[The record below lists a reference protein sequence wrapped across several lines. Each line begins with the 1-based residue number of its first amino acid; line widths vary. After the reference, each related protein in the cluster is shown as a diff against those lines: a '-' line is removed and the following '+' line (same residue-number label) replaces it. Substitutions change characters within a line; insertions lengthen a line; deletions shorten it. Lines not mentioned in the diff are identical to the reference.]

1 MNKRSVQVT
10 GGGTYFVTLPKA
22 WATKSGIHRGSE
34 MTVVENETGSLLL
47 MPEDMKRENRVRL
60 SLQDKDAV
68 WIQRAIIS
76 CYVTGFD
83 VIEGN
88 GVRISPQQ
96 RRAVRQVAQSLV
108 GLEIM
113 DESQDSMVL
122 HCLVSMRDFAAE
134 ATLRRIF
141 AITQAMLSDAVAAF
155 LARDTTLA
163 NDVVERDTEADRLTR
178 VMSREL
184 GLLLRDLLLEN
195 EIGMS
200 RILFH
205 EYHGVAKILER
216 IGDHA
221 VQISRAV
228 AGLSEPIAADTAS
241 RIEQLQVNA
250 EEVVVQSVEAFLKP
264 DLAGANSALSE
275 REHTRRWEE
284 EAQLPNAGKN
294 ALSLAVI
301 FGSLLR
307 VRDYAFNIA
316 EAALNMGVPHLQ
328 EQGREG

>member
-1 MNKRSVQVT
+1 
-10 GGGTYFVTLPKA
+10 
-22 WATKSGIHRGSE
+22 
-34 MTVVENETGSLLL
+34 
-47 MPEDMKRENRVRL
+47 
-60 SLQDKDAV
+60 V

-76 CYVTGFD
+76 CYVTGYD
-83 VIEGN
+83 VIETN
-88 GVRISPQQ
+88 GTRISAEQ

-113 DESQDSMVL
+113 DESQDSIVL

-141 AITQAMLSDAVAAF
+141 TITKAMLADSVSAF

-163 NDVVERDTEADRLTR
+163 NDVVERDIEADRLTR

-184 GLLLRDLLLEN
+184 GLLLRDLLLEK

-228 AGLSEPIAADTAS
+228 SGLTEPIDPDTAS
-241 RIEQLQVNA
+241 RIERLQQDA
-250 EEVVVQSVEAFLKP
+250 AGVVLQSVEAFLKA
-264 DLAGANSALSE
+264 DLGGANGALSE
-275 REHTRRWEE
+275 RAHTTMWEE
-284 EAQLPNAGKN
+284 EAQLQNAGVN

-328 EQGREG
+328 EKNQPN